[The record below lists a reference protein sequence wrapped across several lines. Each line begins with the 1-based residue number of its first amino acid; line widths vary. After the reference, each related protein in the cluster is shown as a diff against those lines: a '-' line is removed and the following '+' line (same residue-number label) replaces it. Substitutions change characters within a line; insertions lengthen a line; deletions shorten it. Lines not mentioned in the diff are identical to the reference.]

1 MSSNPEMCAPRS
13 RQTTRVITQL
23 IAVGLLASSWQSAAA
38 EEKAEQQVAADSSI
52 LRICEAANENPYST
66 RDGEGFENK
75 IANVVAAAMGRTPVY
90 AWHNK
95 PAIYLVRD
103 KLNMKV
109 CDVVM
114 GVDTGDE
121 RVTVTK
127 PYYRAPYVFVQRK
140 DSKLKIDGWNS
151 PDLAKANKI
160 GFTPGSP
167 AQVML
172 TKLDLYSVHFNYMA
186 SLTNFKSRRNQY
198 TRIDPLRL
206 VGDVANGTAD
216 IAVAFAP
223 EVARYVASNPELKMV
238 VIPDDNMRVDGEKVP
253 HHFDQSMGVRKGDND
268 LAAALNLAIE
278 KARPEIEK
286 ILKDEGI
293 PLERPGTRS

>member
-1 MSSNPEMCAPRS
+1 MPLNLRVCALTARRTSKP
-13 RQTTRVITQL
+13 VAL
-23 IAVGLLASSWQSAAA
+23 AIAAGLLLGGWQSAAA
-38 EEKAEQQVAADSSI
+38 EEKADQQATETSV
-52 LRICEAANENPYST
+52 LRICAAANEHPYST

-75 IANVVAAAMGRTPVY
+75 IAEVIATAMGRAPVY

-109 CDVVM
+109 CDVVL
-114 GVDTGDE
+114 GVDTNDE
-121 RVTVTK
+121 RVTTTK

-140 DSKLKIDGWNS
+140 DSKLKIDSWNS

-167 AQVML
+167 AEVML
-172 TKLDLYSVHFNYMA
+172 NKLDLHSVHFNYVA

-198 TRIDPLRL
+198 TRIDPIRL

-216 IAVAFAP
+216 VSIAFAP
-223 EVARYVASNPELKMV
+223 EVARYVKSNPDLKMTA
-238 VIPDDNMRVDGEKVP
+238 IPDDNVRVDGEKVP

-268 LAAALNLAIE
+268 LAAALNQAIE
-278 KARPEIEK
+278 KSRPQIEQ

-293 PLERPGTRS
+293 PLFEPGKRS

>member
-1 MSSNPEMCAPRS
+1 MLSNSGVRAPRS
-13 RQTTRVITQL
+13 RRMTRSITQL
-23 IAVGLLASSWQSAAA
+23 IAVGLLAGSSQTAVA
-38 EEKAEQQVAADSSI
+38 EEKADPAATNTSI
-52 LRICEAANENPYST
+52 LRVCAAANEHPYST

-75 IANVVAAAMGRTPVY
+75 IAEVIAKSMGRRPVY
-90 AWHNK
+90 VWHNK

-109 CDVVM
+109 CDVVL
-114 GVDTGDE
+114 GVDSNDE
-121 RVTVTK
+121 RVTTTK
-127 PYYRAPYVFVQRK
+127 PYYRAPYVFIQRK
-140 DSKLKIDGWNS
+140 DSKLKIDDWSS

-186 SLTNFKSRRNQY
+186 SLSNFKSRRNQY
-198 TRIDPLRL
+198 TRIDPLRV
-206 VGDVANGTAD
+206 VGDVANGTSD
-216 IAVAFAP
+216 LAVAFAP
-223 EVARYVASNPELKMV
+223 EVARYVKSNPDLKMT
-238 VIPDDNMRVDGEKVP
+238 VIPDDNVRVDGEKVP

-268 LAAALNLAIE
+268 LAAALNQAIE
-278 KARPEIEK
+278 TARPQIEQ

-293 PLERPGTRS
+293 PLLEPSTRS